1 MEKQLSEPTADGGQK
16 SEAQVVSEVLS
27 KNTAKP
33 SFLRN
38 VGLVRSSGSKISNLV
53 ADLEIEKRGSA
64 ELLDIVSSQRDQM
77 DELSSKV
84 EEGEKN
90 RAIMEARIEQ
100 LSKIMLKQS

>member
-1 MEKQLSEPTADGGQK
+1 V
-16 SEAQVVSEVLS
+16 QVVYEVLS
-27 KNTAKP
+27 NNTSKP

-38 VGLVRSSGSKISNLV
+38 VGLVYSYGSKISNLV
-53 ADLEIEKRGSA
+53 ADLEIEKRGSV

-90 RAIMEARIEQ
+90 RAIMEAMIEQ
-100 LSKIMLKQS
+100 LRKIMLKQS

>member
-1 MEKQLSEPTADGGQK
+1 
-16 SEAQVVSEVLS
+16 VC
-27 KNTAKP
+27 
-33 SFLRN
+33 
-38 VGLVRSSGSKISNLV
+38 SSGSKISNLT

-77 DELSSKV
+77 DEHSSKV
-84 EEGEKN
+84 EEGEKH

>member
-1 MEKQLSEPTADGGQK
+1 V
-16 SEAQVVSEVLS
+16 QVVSEVLS
-27 KNTAKP
+27 NNTSKP

-38 VGLVRSSGSKISNLV
+38 VGLVYSYGSKISNLV
-53 ADLEIEKRGSA
+53 ADLEIEKRGSV

-90 RAIMEARIEQ
+90 RAIMEAMIEQ
-100 LSKIMLKQS
+100 LRKIMLKQS

>member
-27 KNTAKP
+27 RNTAKP

-38 VGLVRSSGSKISNLV
+38 AGLVCSSGSKISNLV
-53 ADLEIEKRGSA
+53 AGLEIEKRGSA

-100 LSKIMLKQS
+100 LSQIMLTQS

>member
-1 MEKQLSEPTADGGQK
+1 MEKQLSEPMADGGQK
-16 SEAQVVSEVLS
+16 SEAQVVSDVLS
-27 KNTAKP
+27 KNTVKP

-38 VGLVRSSGSKISNLV
+38 VGLVCSSGSKISNLV

-64 ELLDIVSSQRDQM
+64 ELMDVVSSQRDQM

-100 LSKIMLKQS
+100 LSKVMLKQS